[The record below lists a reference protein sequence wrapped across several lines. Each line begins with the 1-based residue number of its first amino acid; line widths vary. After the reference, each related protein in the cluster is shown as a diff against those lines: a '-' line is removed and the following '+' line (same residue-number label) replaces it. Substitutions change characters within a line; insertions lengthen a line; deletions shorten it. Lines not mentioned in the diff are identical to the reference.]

1 MGRTATVRTDT
12 GQLKFNIWYRPSIT
26 YLRIMAKKVTKV
38 SVVLR
43 FTDPSIHTK
52 LVKLAKADGRS
63 LNSFINRA
71 LEEVAKARK

>member
-1 MGRTATVRTDT
+1 
-12 GQLKFNIWYRPSIT
+12 
-26 YLRIMAKKVTKV
+26 MAKKVTKV
-38 SVVLR
+38 SIVLR
-43 FTDPSIHTK
+43 FTDPATHTK